1 MSSPEPPSEPLEP
14 LERVPPR
21 QPAEPRVQ
29 VQAVGPGEAAGSGA
43 PNMGCNQLFWTF
55 THITMLGFGGV
66 LPWMYRVLVEQRQVL
81 SPDEFRDLLALG
93 QVLPGPSICN
103 MAVMV
108 GYRHAGVAGG
118 ASALA
123 GMMLGP
129 MVLMILLGLGYASR
143 GPSPRLASMLSG
155 MSAAAAGL
163 IVVMALRMATGL
175 PRSWRS
181 AVMPGLALLG
191 ITALHL
197 PLWLVLAGLAP
208 VGMLLLRAD
217 RPGAERP

>member
-1 MSSPEPPSEPLEP
+1 MNSLPGTEPEASAAGAPPSMSC
-14 LERVPPR
+14 
-21 QPAEPRVQ
+21 A
-29 VQAVGPGEAAGSGA
+29 
-43 PNMGCNQLFWTF
+43 QLFWMF
-55 THITMLGFGGV
+55 SHITMLGFGGV

-81 SPDEFRDLLALG
+81 SPAEFRELLALG

-103 MAVMV
+103 MSVMV

-129 MVLMILLGLGYASR
+129 MVLVILLGLGYETHGR
-143 GPSPRLASMLSG
+143 SPLLASVLAG

-163 IVVMALRMATGL
+163 IVVMALRMAAGL
-175 PRSWRS
+175 PRHWRS
-181 AVMPGLALLG
+181 ALVAGAALLG
-191 ITALHL
+191 IAVLHL

-208 VGMLLLRAD
+208 VGMLLLRRD
-217 RPGAERP
+217 RPGAESSS